1 MFRNRFLIS
10 LAVLFLGASAAWAD
24 DVGYVDCSNHSE
36 DTQVFGKPRKTNEV
50 VASVACGERFTVLVY
65 GFFFSRIQTKEGQI
79 GFIYSSLI
87 AVDRAATTARQSG
100 SVQMA
105 SEKTKVP
112 SARAAVAASNP
123 PAQSQ
128 PAPAQPAPVP
138 APATVA
144 AAAAPVSPVT
154 ASATPATPATSTST
168 PATNLPEV
176 SGPTAPPTPAAA
188 QQSQPAVDHLAQTE
202 VATMPS
208 PGTPEP
214 AAPAAQPVASA
225 PVQPEPAPTAEPA
238 APAVRPAN
246 ARASWEKR
254 TPAGVR
260 RVPVIELFGGYA
272 LARLDGGSGGSSSNV
287 NGGLGS
293 LGWNAKPWLQ
303 IVADTSYNVVTISGT
318 KNILYGNHYG
328 PRYFYRSHNRW
339 GLTPFA
345 EGLVGGSRSDTS
357 IVGVPGYNTSQNCI
371 SYKIGGGLDIHP
383 FRHFDIR
390 LFDVDYYRTAFGTN
404 AHQNNYWATT
414 GIVIRLFDS
423 NSD

>member
-24 DVGYVDCSNHSE
+24 DVGYVDCSNHTE

-50 VASVACGERFTVLVY
+50 VASVPCGERFTVLVY
-65 GFFFSRIQTKEGQI
+65 GFFFSRIQTKDGQI

-112 SARAAVAASNP
+112 STRATVATSNP

-128 PAPAQPAPVP
+128 SAPVQQASAPAP
-138 APATVA
+138 VA
-144 AAAAPVSPVT
+144 AAATPASSAP
-154 ASATPATPATSTST
+154 ASASSASTAPAIPASA

-176 SGPTAPPTPAAA
+176 TGPV
-188 QQSQPAVDHLAQTE
+188 SQPAPPAAPQTQPAPDHLAQTE
-202 VATMPS
+202 VAT
-208 PGTPEP
+208 
-214 AAPAAQPVASA
+214 APVASTSEPSA
-225 PVQPEPAPTAEPA
+225 PVAQPKAATPAQPEPSPAEPP
-238 APAVRPAN
+238 APAVKPAN
-246 ARASWEKR
+246 TRASWEKR
-254 TPAGVR
+254 TAPGLR
-260 RVPVIELFGGYA
+260 RAPVLELFGGYA
-272 LARLDGGSGGSSSNV
+272 FARLDGGGGSGTNV
-287 NGGLGS
+287 NGALGS
-293 LGWNAKPWLQ
+293 IGWNAKPWLQ
-303 IVADTSYNVVTISGT
+303 IVADSSYNVVTVSGT

-328 PRYFYRSHNRW
+328 PRYFHRGHNRW
-339 GLTPFA
+339 GLTPFV

-357 IVGVPGYNTSQNCI
+357 LVGVPGYNTSQNCI

-383 FRHFDIR
+383 YHRFDIR
-390 LFDVDYYRTAFGTN
+390 LFDIDYYRTAFGTN

-414 GIVIRLFDS
+414 GIVIRLFDG
-423 NSD
+423 NPD

>member
-50 VASVACGERFTVLVY
+50 VASVPCGERFTVLVY
-65 GFFFSRIQTKEGQI
+65 GFFFSRIQTKDGQI

-105 SEKTKVP
+105 SDKTKVP
-112 SARAAVAASNP
+112 STRAAVATSNP
-123 PAQSQ
+123 PAQ
-128 PAPAQPAPVP
+128 PQPAPVQP
-138 APATVA
+138 
-144 AAAAPVSPVT
+144 AAAPVAAAVTSAPTAPAAPSSAPATPSTT
-154 ASATPATPATSTST
+154 ASAPAA
-168 PATNLPEV
+168 NLPEV
-176 SGPTAPPTPAAA
+176 TVPAAQPASSAA
-188 QQSQPAVDHLAQTE
+188 QQPQPAVDHLAQTE
-202 VATMPS
+202 VATAPAS
-208 PGTPEP
+208 STPQP
-214 AAPAAQPVASA
+214 AAPAAQPAASA
-225 PVQPEPAPTAEPA
+225 PVTPEPAPAEPA
-238 APAVRPAN
+238 TPAVRPAN

-254 TPAGVR
+254 TAPGIR

-272 LARLDGGSGGSSSNV
+272 LARLDGGGGPASNV
-287 NGGLGS
+287 NGALGS

-345 EGLVGGSRSDTS
+345 EGLIGGSRSDTS

-390 LFDVDYYRTAFGTN
+390 LFDIDYYRTAFGTN